1 MADLEDGMRKTRLL
15 FLAAMIAL
23 SGAAGA
29 DDDQDRALE
38 AVERGEILP
47 LAEILAIVDERFG
60 GRVIEIELDRDDGLY
75 VYEME
80 LVSAQGRLYEVY
92 VDATNGQIIEL
103 EAEHG
108 EPFDDDNDDD
118 DRD

>member
-1 MADLEDGMRKTRLL
+1 MRKSLL
-15 FLAAMIAL
+15 PLLIAML
-23 SGAAGA
+23 VVPGTVGA
-29 DDDQDRALE
+29 DDQDRALQ
-38 AVERGEILP
+38 AVERGEIMP

-92 VDATNGQIIEL
+92 VDAASGRIIEL
-103 EAEHG
+103 EAEDAAY
-108 EPFDDDNDDD
+108 DDDYEDYEDYED